1 MELNL
6 KEAEIAAIFDKGL
19 QAHNAGDLNV
29 AEQLYQE
36 TLAIKPEHPE
46 ANHNMGVLAVGIG
59 KVQEALPF
67 FKIAVEANPAAAQ
80 FWLSYIDALIKLER
94 LADAKAVFDQVKSK
108 GAKDDG
114 YDNLEQRLSDAQG
127 EPLDATTAALEKDQ
141 TKSNILDSLNLEQAI
156 KLAKKKTKEGFS
168 EEATRIYQ
176 DILTKFPKNKRASDG
191 LKTLVG
197 GSVRKAF
204 KLQDPTQDQLQSLIN
219 LHSQG
224 QLRQTLQQIEA
235 LVQQFPMSAVL
246 YNIQGAVLQELGQ
259 LDLSIEAYSKALTIK
274 PNYTAA
280 YYNMG
285 NALKEQGKLEEAIEA
300 YNKALAI
307 KPDHSDASYN
317 MAYTF
322 QEQGKLEEAIA
333 TYKKVLAIKPDYVD
347 AYNNMGNALKEQGKL
362 EEAIAA
368 YNKALAIKPD
378 YVDAYNN
385 MGVALKEKCKLG
397 EAIEAYKKALAIK
410 PDYADAYNNMGNAL
424 KEQGKLKEAI
434 EAYNKALAIKPDYV
448 DAYNNMGVALK
459 EKWKLGEA
467 IEAYKKAL
475 AIKPDYADVYNN
487 MGNALQEQGSLEEAI
502 EAYNEAL
509 AIQPDHAEA
518 YYNMGYTFQEQGKLE
533 EAIATY
539 NKAIALKPDHA
550 EAYYNMGITIQ
561 CQGKLEE
568 AIAAFNNALALQPD
582 YETARGQKLYQ
593 LAHICD
599 WDAIAEDSTLIPS
612 LGTNEKFVPPFVML
626 SLEDAPDSHRIRSE
640 VYAKAIYLQRPLPL
654 PALPS
659 KKPKRIRI
667 GYFSADFHNHATMYL
682 MAKVFAAHD
691 RQKFEVYA
699 YSYGPDAND
708 QMRQA
713 LIKSVD
719 VFDDVREMSF
729 KDTALLARQDK
740 IDIAVDLKGHT
751 QDQRLG
757 IFAYRP
763 APTQISYLGY
773 PGTIGAEFIDYMV
786 ADPVVVPSN
795 RRSAYSEEI
804 IYLPHTYQPNDNTRI
819 ISQKVTTKADM
830 GLPEDGF
837 VFCCFNSNYKISPA
851 EFDIW
856 MRLLCKVNGSVLWL
870 LKSNLWVEQ
879 NLQREAKK
887 RGIQAN
893 RLVFAE
899 KLPHDQ
905 HLGRQKH
912 ADLFI
917 DTFNVNAHTTASDAL
932 WAGLPIVTKLGQ
944 GFAARVAGSLLNA
957 VGLAELITENEHDYE
972 ALILELATNPVKLA
986 KIKEKLAVNRLSQPL
1001 FDTQQYTKHLEDG
1014 YQQAYQTYFEG
1025 KVPQTIVVSR

>member
-94 LADAKAVFDQVKSK
+94 LADAKAVFDQAKSK

-114 YDNLEQRLSDAQG
+114 YDNLEQRLRDAQG
-127 EPLDATTAALEKDQ
+127 EPLDATKATLEKDQ
-141 TKSNILDSLNLEQAI
+141 TKPNILDSLNLEQAI
-156 KLAKKKTKEGFS
+156 KLAKKKTKEGSS

-191 LKTLVG
+191 LKALLG
-197 GSVRKAF
+197 GSVQKAF
-204 KLQDPTQDQLQSLIN
+204 KLQDPTQDQLQSLID

-224 QLRQTLQQIEA
+224 QLRQTLQRIEA
-235 LVQQFPMSAVL
+235 LVQQFPMSVVL

-259 LDLSIEAYSKALTIK
+259 LDLSIEAYSKALAIK

-410 PDYADAYNNMGNAL
+410 PDYAD
-424 KEQGKLKEAI
+424 
-434 EAYNKALAIKPDYV
+434 
-448 DAYNNMGVALK
+448 
-459 EKWKLGEA
+459 
-467 IEAYKKAL
+467 
-475 AIKPDYADVYNN
+475 VYNN

-561 CQGKLEE
+561 CQGNLKE

-773 PGTIGAEFIDYMV
+773 PGTIGTEFIDYIV

-1025 KVPQTIVVSR
+1025 KFPQTIVVSR

>member
-94 LADAKAVFDQVKSK
+94 LADAKAVFDQAKSK

-114 YDNLEQRLSDAQG
+114 YDNLEQRLRDAQG
-127 EPLDATTAALEKDQ
+127 EPLDATKATLEKDQ
-141 TKSNILDSLNLEQAI
+141 TKPNILDSLNLEQAI
-156 KLAKKKTKEGFS
+156 KLAKKKTKEGSS

-191 LKTLVG
+191 LKALLG
-197 GSVRKAF
+197 GSVQKAF
-204 KLQDPTQDQLQSLIN
+204 KLQDPTQDQLQSLID

-235 LVQQFPMSAVL
+235 LVQQFPMSVVL

-259 LDLSIEAYSKALTIK
+259 LDLSIEAYSKALAIK

-285 NALKEQGKLEEAIEA
+285 NALKEQGRLEEAIEA

-385 MGVALKEKCKLG
+385 MGVALKEK
-397 EAIEAYKKALAIK
+397 
-410 PDYADAYNNMGNAL
+410 
-424 KEQGKLKEAI
+424 
-434 EAYNKALAIKPDYV
+434 
-448 DAYNNMGVALK
+448 
-459 EKWKLGEA
+459 WKLGEA

-502 EAYNEAL
+502 EAYNKAL

-561 CQGKLEE
+561 CQGNLKE

-773 PGTIGAEFIDYMV
+773 PGTIGTEFIDYIV

-1025 KVPQTIVVSR
+1025 KFPQTIVVSR

>member
-1 MELNL
+1 L
-6 KEAEIAAIFDKGL
+6 
-19 QAHNAGDLNV
+19 
-29 AEQLYQE
+29 
-36 TLAIKPEHPE
+36 
-46 ANHNMGVLAVGIG
+46 
-59 KVQEALPF
+59 
-67 FKIAVEANPAAAQ
+67 
-80 FWLSYIDALIKLER
+80 
-94 LADAKAVFDQVKSK
+94 
-108 GAKDDG
+108 
-114 YDNLEQRLSDAQG
+114 
-127 EPLDATTAALEKDQ
+127 
-141 TKSNILDSLNLEQAI
+141 
-156 KLAKKKTKEGFS
+156 
-168 EEATRIYQ
+168 
-176 DILTKFPKNKRASDG
+176 
-191 LKTLVG
+191 
-197 GSVRKAF
+197 
-204 KLQDPTQDQLQSLIN
+204 
-219 LHSQG
+219 
-224 QLRQTLQQIEA
+224 
-235 LVQQFPMSAVL
+235 QQFPNSSFL
-246 YNIQGAVLQELGQ
+246 YNISGAVYKELGQ
-259 LDLSIEAYSKALTIK
+259 LDASIEAYSKALAIV
-274 PNYTAA
+274 PENAEVYS
-280 YYNMG
+280 NMG
-285 NALKEQGKLEEAIEA
+285 NALQEQGKLEEAIEA

-307 KPDHSDASYN
+307 KPDYA
-317 MAYTF
+317 
-322 QEQGKLEEAIA
+322 
-333 TYKKVLAIKPDYVD
+333 D
-347 AYNNMGNALKEQGKL
+347 AYYNMGNALQEQGKL

-368 YNKALAIKPD
+368 YNKSLSIQPDNAEAYSNMGATLQEQGKLKYSIEAFSNALTLQPD
-378 YVDAYNN
+378 NAEAYNN
-385 MGVALKEKCKLG
+385 MG
-397 EAIEAYKKALAIK
+397 
-410 PDYADAYNNMGNAL
+410 M
-424 KEQGKLKEAI
+424 
-434 EAYNKALAIKPDYV
+434 
-448 DAYNNMGVALK
+448 
-459 EKWKLGEA
+459 
-467 IEAYKKAL
+467 
-475 AIKPDYADVYNN
+475 
-487 MGNALQEQGSLEEAI
+487 SLI
-502 EAYNEAL
+502 Y
-509 AIQPDHAEA
+509 
-518 YYNMGYTFQEQGKLE
+518 
-533 EAIATY
+533 
-539 NKAIALKPDHA
+539 
-550 EAYYNMGITIQ
+550 
-561 CQGKLEE
+561 QGKLEE
-568 AIAAFNNALALQPD
+568 AIAAFNKALAIQPD
-582 YETARGQKLYQ
+582 YEAARGQKLHQ

-599 WDAIAEDSTLIPS
+599 WDAIGKDSTLIPS
-612 LGTNEKFVPPFVML
+612 LGTSEKFVPPFVML

-640 VYAKAIYLQRPLPL
+640 VYAKAMYPQRPLPL

-708 QMRQA
+708 QMRQV

-719 VFDDVREMSF
+719 VFEDVREMGF
-729 KDTALLARQDK
+729 KDTALRSRQDK

-773 PGTIGAEFIDYMV
+773 PGTIGAEFIDYIV

-804 IYLPHTYQPNDNTRI
+804 IYLPHTYQPNDDKRV

-856 MRLLCKVNGSVLWL
+856 MRLLGKVNGSVLWL
-870 LKSNLWVEQ
+870 LKSNRWAEQ
-879 NLQREAKK
+879 NLQREAEK

-957 VGLAELITENEHDYE
+957 VGLTELITENEQDYE

-986 KIKEKLAVNRLSQPL
+986 NVREKLAVNRLSQPL
-1001 FDTQQYTKHLEDG
+1001 FDTQQYTKHLEDA
-1014 YQQAYQTYFEG
+1014 YQQAYQNYFEG
-1025 KVPQTIVVSR
+1025 KSPQTIVVLMETLHQHED

>member
-94 LADAKAVFDQVKSK
+94 LADAKAVFDQAKSK

-114 YDNLEQRLSDAQG
+114 YDNLEQRLRDAQG
-127 EPLDATTAALEKDQ
+127 EPLDATKATLEKDQ
-141 TKSNILDSLNLEQAI
+141 TKPNILDSLNLEQAI
-156 KLAKKKTKEGFS
+156 KLAKKKTKEGSS

-191 LKTLVG
+191 LKALLG
-197 GSVRKAF
+197 GSVQKAF
-204 KLQDPTQDQLQSLIN
+204 KLQDPTQDQLQSLID

-224 QLRQTLQQIEA
+224 QLRQTLQRIEA
-235 LVQQFPMSAVL
+235 LVQQFPMSVVL

-259 LDLSIEAYSKALTIK
+259 LDLSIEAYSKALAIK

-385 MGVALKEKCKLG
+385 MGVALKEQC
-397 EAIEAYKKALAIK
+397 
-410 PDYADAYNNMGNAL
+410 
-424 KEQGKLKEAI
+424 
-434 EAYNKALAIKPDYV
+434 
-448 DAYNNMGVALK
+448 
-459 EKWKLGEA
+459 KLGEA

-561 CQGKLEE
+561 CQGNLKE

-773 PGTIGAEFIDYMV
+773 PGTIGTEFIDYIV

-1001 FDTQQYTKHLEDG
+1001 FDTQQYTKHLEEG

-1025 KVPQTIVVSR
+1025 KFPQTIVVSR

>member
-94 LADAKAVFDQVKSK
+94 LADAKAVFDQAKSK

-114 YDNLEQRLSDAQG
+114 YDNLEQRLRDAQG
-127 EPLDATTAALEKDQ
+127 EPLDATKATLEKDQ
-141 TKSNILDSLNLEQAI
+141 TKPNILDSLNLEQAI
-156 KLAKKKTKEGFS
+156 KLAKKKTKEGSS

-176 DILTKFPKNKRASDG
+176 DILTKFRKNKRASDG
-191 LKTLVG
+191 LKALVG
-197 GSVRKAF
+197 GSVGKAF
-204 KLQDPTQDQLQSLIN
+204 KNQDPTQDQLQSLIN

-235 LVQQFPMSAVL
+235 LVQQFPMSVVL

-259 LDLSIEAYSKALTIK
+259 LDLSIEAYSKALAIK

-285 NALKEQGKLEEAIEA
+285 NALKEQGRLEEAIEA

-385 MGVALKEKCKLG
+385 MGVALKEK
-397 EAIEAYKKALAIK
+397 
-410 PDYADAYNNMGNAL
+410 
-424 KEQGKLKEAI
+424 
-434 EAYNKALAIKPDYV
+434 
-448 DAYNNMGVALK
+448 
-459 EKWKLGEA
+459 WKLGEA

-502 EAYNEAL
+502 EAYNKAL

-561 CQGKLEE
+561 CQGNLKE

-773 PGTIGAEFIDYMV
+773 PGTIGTEFIDYIV

-1025 KVPQTIVVSR
+1025 KFPQTIVVSR

>member
-94 LADAKAVFDQVKSK
+94 LADAKAVFDQAKSK

-114 YDNLEQRLSDAQG
+114 YDNLEQRLRDAQG
-127 EPLDATTAALEKDQ
+127 EPLDATKAALEKDQ
-141 TKSNILDSLNLEQAI
+141 TKPNILDSLNLEQAI
-156 KLAKKKTKEGFS
+156 KLAKKKTKEGSS

-176 DILTKFPKNKRASDG
+176 DILTKFRKNKRASDG
-191 LKTLVG
+191 LKALVG
-197 GSVRKAF
+197 GSVGKAF
-204 KLQDPTQDQLQSLIN
+204 KNQDPTQDQLQSLIN

-235 LVQQFPMSAVL
+235 LVQQFPMSVVL

-259 LDLSIEAYSKALTIK
+259 LDLSIEAYSKALAIK

-385 MGVALKEKCKLG
+385 MGVALKEQ
-397 EAIEAYKKALAIK
+397 Y
-410 PDYADAYNNMGNAL
+410 
-424 KEQGKLKEAI
+424 
-434 EAYNKALAIKPDYV
+434 
-448 DAYNNMGVALK
+448 
-459 EKWKLGEA
+459 KLGEA

-502 EAYNEAL
+502 EAYNKAL

-719 VFDDVREMSF
+719 VFDDVRELSF
-729 KDTALLARQDK
+729 KDTALLARHDK

-773 PGTIGAEFIDYMV
+773 PGTTGAEFIDYMV

-879 NLQREAKK
+879 NLQREAEK

-912 ADLFI
+912 ADLFV

-957 VGLAELITENEHDYE
+957 VGLAELIAENENDYE

-1001 FDTQQYTKHLEDG
+1001 FDTEQYTKHLEDG

-1025 KVPQTIVVSR
+1025 KFPQTIVVSR

>member
-94 LADAKAVFDQVKSK
+94 LADAKDVFDQAKSN

-114 YDNLEQRLSDAQG
+114 YDNLEQRLRDAQG
-127 EPLDATTAALEKDQ
+127 EPLDATKAALEKDRI
-141 TKSNILDSLNLEQAI
+141 KPNILDSLNLEQAI
-156 KLAKKKTKEGFS
+156 KLAKKKTKEGSS

-191 LKTLVG
+191 RKAMVG

-224 QLRQTLQQIEA
+224 QLRQTLQRIEA
-235 LVQQFPMSAVL
+235 LVQQFPMSVVL

-259 LDLSIEAYSKALTIK
+259 LDLSIEAYSKALAIK

-333 TYKKVLAIKPDYVD
+333 TY
-347 AYNNMGNALKEQGKL
+347 
-362 EEAIAA
+362 
-368 YNKALAIKPD
+368 
-378 YVDAYNN
+378 
-385 MGVALKEKCKLG
+385 
-397 EAIEAYKKALAIK
+397 
-410 PDYADAYNNMGNAL
+410 
-424 KEQGKLKEAI
+424 
-434 EAYNKALAIKPDYV
+434 
-448 DAYNNMGVALK
+448 
-459 EKWKLGEA
+459 
-467 IEAYKKAL
+467 
-475 AIKPDYADVYNN
+475 
-487 MGNALQEQGSLEEAI
+487 
-502 EAYNEAL
+502 
-509 AIQPDHAEA
+509 
-518 YYNMGYTFQEQGKLE
+518 
-533 EAIATY
+533 

-561 CQGKLEE
+561 CQGNLKE

-773 PGTIGAEFIDYMV
+773 PGTVGAEFIDYMV